1 VTEHGLPARLYPVN
15 LIVENRSCLVVGGG
29 ALAAGKVEGLLACRA
44 RVHVIAPDIGPE
56 VLALSPPATCE
67 KRAYREGDATGHR
80 LVVAATGRPDVNR
93 VVFADCERA
102 GVWVNAAD
110 DPANCSVTLPSV
122 MRRGA
127 LTIAVSTSGRSPAL
141 SSWLRSRFEVE
152 VGPEYET
159 LLELLAT
166 ERDAIRSTGRST
178 EGLDWRSALD
188 SGMLELIR
196 EGQLV
201 KARERLQACLSSS
214 SD

>member
-1 VTEHGLPARLYPVN
+1 VPARVYPVN
-15 LIVENRSCLVVGGG
+15 LIVENRPCLVVGGG
-29 ALAAGKVEGLLACRA
+29 ALAAAKVAGLLACNA
-44 RVHVIAPDIGPE
+44 RVHVLASAIGAD
-56 VLALSPPATCE
+56 VRACSPPATCE
-67 KRAYREGDATGHR
+67 EREYRPGDAAPFW

-93 VVFADCERA
+93 AVFTDCEAA
-102 GVWVNAAD
+102 GVWVNAVD
-110 DPANCSVTLPSV
+110 DPDNCSVMLPSI

-141 SSWLRSRFEVE
+141 SSWLRDRLETDL
-152 VGPEYET
+152 GPEYET
-159 LLELLAT
+159 LLELFAT
-166 ERDAIRSTGRST
+166 EREAIRATGRST

>member
-1 VTEHGLPARLYPVN
+1 MSGPTARQYPVN
-15 LIVENRSCLVVGGG
+15 LIVEGRPCLVVGGG
-29 ALAAGKVEGLLACRA
+29 RVAARKVEGLLACGA
-44 RVHVIAPDIGPE
+44 RVHVVAPVDRRRSRGRS
-56 VLALSPPATCE
+56 SPPVTSRRGPTETGEAA
-67 KRAYREGDATGHR
+67 AYR
-80 LVVAATGRPDVNR
+80 LVVAATGSPEVNR
-93 VVFADCERA
+93 AVFADGEAA

-110 DPANCSVTLPSV
+110 DPDNCSFTLPSV

-127 LTIAVSTSGRSPAL
+127 LLVAVSTSGRSPAL
-141 SSWLRSRFEVE
+141 SSWLRTRLEAAL
-152 VGPEYET
+152 GPEYET

-166 ERDAIRSTGRST
+166 ERDAIRATGRST

-188 SGMLELIR
+188 SGMLDMIR

>member
-1 VTEHGLPARLYPVN
+1 
-15 LIVENRSCLVVGGG
+15 
-29 ALAAGKVEGLLACRA
+29 
-44 RVHVIAPDIGPE
+44 
-56 VLALSPPATCE
+56 
-67 KRAYREGDATGHR
+67 
-80 LVVAATGRPDVNR
+80 
-93 VVFADCERA
+93 
-102 GVWVNAAD
+102 
-110 DPANCSVTLPSV
+110 

-141 SSWLRSRFEVE
+141 SSWLRSQFEVDF
-152 VGPEYET
+152 GPEYET
-159 LLELLAT
+159 LLELLST

-188 SGMLELIR
+188 SGMLDLIR

>member
-1 VTEHGLPARLYPVN
+1 
-15 LIVENRSCLVVGGG
+15 
-29 ALAAGKVEGLLACRA
+29 
-44 RVHVIAPDIGPE
+44 
-56 VLALSPPATCE
+56 
-67 KRAYREGDATGHR
+67 
-80 LVVAATGRPDVNR
+80 VNR
-93 VVFADCERA
+93 AVFKDCEAA

-110 DPANCSVTLPSV
+110 DPDNCSVTLPSV

-127 LTIAVSTSGRSPAL
+127 LMIAVSTSGRSPAL
-141 SSWLRSRFEVE
+141 SSWMRTRLEASL
-152 VGPEYET
+152 GPEYET

-166 ERDAIRSTGRST
+166 ERDAIRATGRST

-196 EGQLV
+196 EGQLN

>member
-1 VTEHGLPARLYPVN
+1 VSRVPARLYPVN

-29 ALAAGKVEGLLACRA
+29 ALAVAKIEGLLACGA
-44 RVHVIAPDIGPE
+44 RVHVVAPDVGAD
-56 VLALSPPATCE
+56 VRALSPPVTYEA
-67 KRAYREGDATGHR
+67 RPYREGDAKSHW

-93 VVFADCERA
+93 AVFADCEAA

-110 DPANCSVTLPSV
+110 DPDHCSVTLPSV

-141 SSWLRSRFEVE
+141 SSWLRSQFEVDF
-152 VGPEYET
+152 GPEYET
-159 LLELLAT
+159 LLELLST

-188 SGMLELIR
+188 SGMLDLIR

>member
-1 VTEHGLPARLYPVN
+1 MSDVPARLYPVN
-15 LIVENRSCLVVGGG
+15 LIVEDRSCLVVGGG
-29 ALAAGKVEGLLACRA
+29 ALAAGKVAGLLACGA
-44 RVHVIAPDIGPE
+44 RVHVVAPVIGAE
-56 VLALSPPATCE
+56 VAALSPPATYE
-67 KRAYREGDATGHR
+67 ERAYRDGDAAAHR
-80 LVVAATGRPDVNR
+80 LVVAATGLPDVNR
-93 VVFADCERA
+93 AVFADCEAA

-110 DPANCSVTLPSV
+110 DPDNCSVTLPSV

-141 SSWLRSRFEVE
+141 SSWLRTRLEASI
-152 VGPEYET
+152 GPEYET

-166 ERDAIRSTGRST
+166 EREAIRATGRST

-196 EGQLV
+196 EGQLI

>member
-1 VTEHGLPARLYPVN
+1 VSRVPARLYPVN
-15 LIVENRSCLVVGGG
+15 LIVEGRSCLVVGGD
-29 ALAAGKVEGLLACRA
+29 ALAAAKVEGLLACGA
-44 RVHVIAPDIGPE
+44 RVHVVAPAIGSE
-56 VLALSPPATCE
+56 VKALSPPATYE
-67 KRAYREGDATGHR
+67 ARPYREGDAASYW
-80 LVVAATGRPDVNR
+80 LVIAATGRPEVNR
-93 VVFADCERA
+93 AVFADCDAVR
-102 GVWVNAAD
+102 VWVNAAD
-110 DPANCSVTLPSV
+110 DPDHCSVTLPSV

-141 SSWLRSRFEVE
+141 SSWLRSRLEAD

-166 ERDAIRSTGRST
+166 ERDAIRSAGRST